1 MENIGSVIR
10 GKKVY
15 GKPITSRYE
24 MDKNICDDMCG
35 MLGAIVTSTNSYQQ
49 YQICVHFPQQY
60 GNSRDVPEAL
70 RGKYTYS
77 SYGGTVRKL
86 TMTGKHTIEFAGA
99 PTGVDCTS
107 GTFRS
112 NGYTYDYGCGWQQ
125 YSTQNNGNCH
135 YFGII
140 KIDGQEIKSSGSL
153 PDGVQE
159 GGW

>member
-1 MENIGSVIR
+1 MER
-10 GKKVY
+10 LGKVKMDYV
-15 GKPITSRYE
+15 KPMVLRFE

-35 MLGAIVTSTNSYQQ
+35 MLGAIVTSTNKYQQ

-60 GNSRDVPEAL
+60 GNDRNVPEAL

-86 TMTGKHTIEFAGA
+86 TMTGKHVVEFAGA
-99 PTGVDCTS
+99 PTGVNCSDS
-107 GTFRS
+107 GTFRYG
-112 NGYTYDYGCGWQQ
+112 GYTYDYGCGWQQ
-125 YSTQNNGNCH
+125 YSTLNNGNCH

-140 KIDGQEIKSSGSL
+140 KIDGQVIESSGTL
-153 PDGVQE
+153 PEGVRE